1 MHAGGAFV
9 FRDRLAQMDLRVPE
23 FLTRGFNFRRRGG
36 HTGLDYL
43 DPEED
48 LDLAPEFVGAT
59 RPPQGGYQN
68 LPGNDSHG

>member
-1 MHAGGAFV
+1 MGLAAAAFV
-9 FRDRLAQMDLRVPE
+9 FRHRLAGLDFRVPRALMGR
-23 FLTRGFNFRRRGG
+23 FGRRRDLG
-36 HTGLDYL
+36 GLDYL

-68 LPGNDSHG
+68 LPGGER